1 MSTKIMASTIQ
12 HCDGYDIVGA
22 ENGDFY
28 YRLNELP
35 NILFNTGESV
45 TPDEIADYQHEQ
57 LTIDK
62 ILDLCDLGLY
72 TNRTIY

>member
-1 MSTKIMASTIQ
+1 MSVQIMASIIQ
-12 HCDGYDIVGA
+12 HCDGYDILGA
-22 ENGDFY
+22 ENGDLY

-45 TPDEIADYQHEQ
+45 IPDELADYLHESMT
-57 LTIDK
+57 LEK

-72 TNRTIY
+72 TDRRI